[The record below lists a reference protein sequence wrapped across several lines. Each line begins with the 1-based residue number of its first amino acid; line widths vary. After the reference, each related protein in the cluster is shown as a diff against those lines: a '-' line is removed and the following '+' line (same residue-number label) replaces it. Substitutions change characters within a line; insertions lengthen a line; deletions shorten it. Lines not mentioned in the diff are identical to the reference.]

1 MANFISFEGIDCAGK
16 GCQVRL
22 LTDHL
27 RRAGRTVLT
36 TREPGGTPAAE
47 KIREGLLSG
56 AFKDYGPIAEVMLF
70 NAARTHHLNEA
81 IRPALARGE
90 LVICDRFFDSTLA
103 YQGAGDKVDAT
114 WIKGIQA
121 AVVGDTTPD
130 ITLIIDVPV
139 DVSIARLK
147 GRGGDPDRFEGAAR
161 DFHER
166 LRQAYLDIA
175 REEPRR
181 CRVIDGTRSIEH
193 VHNHILI
200 ELANAAHA

>member
-1 MANFISFEGIDCAGK
+1 MPNFISFEGGDCAGK

-27 RRAGRTVLT
+27 RMAGKAVLT

-56 AFKDYGPIAEVMLF
+56 AFKDYGPIAEVMMF

-90 LVICDRFFDSTLA
+90 IVICDRFYDSTLA
-103 YQGAGDKVDAT
+103 YQGAGDKVDAD
-114 WIKGIQA
+114 WIKVLQA
-121 AVVGDTTPD
+121 AVVGDTIPD
-130 ITLIIDVPV
+130 ITFIIDVPV
-139 DVSIARLK
+139 DVSIERLK
-147 GRGGDPDRFEGAAR
+147 GRGGNPDRFEGAAR

-166 LRQAYLDIA
+166 LRDAYLDIA
-175 REEPRR
+175 KADTKR
-181 CRVIDGTRSIEH
+181 CRVIDGTQSIEH
-193 VHNHILI
+193 VHNRILT
-200 ELANAAHA
+200 ELATAAHA